1 MILLGMKQG
10 AGVAKKEIAYKL
22 PPQSVET
29 EQSILGAILLDK
41 DAIIKVADIITPTDF
56 YRDDHQVIYDAMVSL
71 FEKRSP
77 IDVVT
82 TAEMLEKKK
91 KLKDVG
97 GAAYLSTLVN
107 SVPTAA
113 HIKQYAE
120 IIRQKST
127 LRRLIQTAGQ
137 ISELGFEESNEIEEV
152 LDKAE
157 SALFAVSQK
166 QLRDNF
172 TSIKDIL
179 ADSFDRI
186 DELHKNKGVLRG
198 VPSGF
203 KDLDNMLS
211 GMQPSD
217 LIIIAGR
224 PSMGKTSFALNIAQ
238 FAAVNGKIP
247 VGIFSLE
254 QSREQIVDRLLCTQ
268 ASVDLWKLRT
278 GNLSED
284 DFPKIG
290 YAMGVLA
297 EAPLYIDDS
306 PLITVMEIRAKARR
320 MQAEYGLGLVVI
332 DYLQLMEGR
341 SHSGDSNRVQ
351 EVSEISRGLKALAR
365 ELKVPVLAL
374 SQLSRAVEQRDRKI
388 PQLADLRESGSIEQ
402 DADVVMF
409 IYREDYYDKESKN
422 KNIAEIL
429 IRKHRNGPIGEIKLY
444 FIPEQT
450 KFANLETKKMKE
462 T

>member
-1 MILLGMKQG
+1 MKQG